1 MKKIHLIAWTVFFI
15 ISCFSLFTLCTSFLA
30 ALPQVLAE
38 QSARII
44 PHADSKVVIEGQE
57 FASEMPLPEGSPIVC
72 HGTCLVQG
80 PDFQLAA
87 HNNAEFSLVQTEG
100 GWTLTVK
107 SGRVDFA
114 LQEGSKLT
122 FVGPD
127 GTFHAQKIAPATSGG
142 LVKGSITVTGATSKF
157 AVTQGKLQLAGAAG
171 VLLIEPSSGFGGTAA
186 TATAI
191 GLPVA
196 GAGVGAALGMS
207 SNDKPGKSPN

>member
-1 MKKIHLIAWTVFFI
+1 MKKIPLIAWTVFF
-15 ISCFSLFTLCTSFLA
+15 TLCTTFLP
-30 ALPQVLAE
+30 ALPQVQAE

-44 PHADSKVVIEGQE
+44 PHANSKAVIDGQE

-142 LVKGSITVTGATSKF
+142 LVKGSITVKGATSKF
-157 AVTQGKLQLAGAAG
+157 AVTQGKLELAGSG
-171 VLLIEPSSGFGGTAA
+171 LLLIEPASGGSGGTAA
-186 TATAI
+186 TTTTI

-196 GAGVGAALGMS
+196 GAGLGAALGLS
-207 SNDKPGKSPN
+207 SYDKPGKSPN